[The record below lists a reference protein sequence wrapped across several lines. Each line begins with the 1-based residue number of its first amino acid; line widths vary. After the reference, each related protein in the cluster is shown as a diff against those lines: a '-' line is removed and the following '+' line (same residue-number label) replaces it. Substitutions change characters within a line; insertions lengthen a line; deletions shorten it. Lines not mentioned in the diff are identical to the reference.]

1 MQRII
6 ELVAAA
12 AFAAAAGAAAADD
25 LSAPNKAGVAMGH
38 LHYVV
43 RDVAANK
50 AFWVALGG
58 RSVLFNGT
66 TEGIV
71 FPDVVVLLRQGEST
85 GGTEG
90 SVVNHVAF
98 RVKSLAAI
106 ERAGFAV
113 EYNAQYPGVASVH
126 TPEGERIELFDDE
139 LATNLDFTID
149 ARQRPPGTAGVP
161 QMQEQFAADAV
172 AERHNRKIAVPII
185 AHHIHLN
192 VPQDQVA
199 AAKEW
204 YATHFGGVRGKR
216 WRYDAVDLPG
226 ININIS
232 GVDTAQAPTRG
243 RMLVTSVSSSEPRGF
258 CKQLEAAGVKFDQPY
273 SIAVGFG
280 LAFLTDPGA
289 TIELTEG
296 RPCARPGQRVLRPAS
311 RSGDGRLPISRP
323 AALLVRLVAALA
335 LAYGLPQ
342 QILDLTVHAAQL
354 VGRPLLD
361 LLQARAAAATNDLR
375 SSATISCTACPH
387 DDRAAS
393 AVPHS
398 TTADCD
404 HGGLA
409 LLVELHD
416 CFTRARAAPCRP
428 C

>member
-1 MQRII
+1 MPLFNEARDDTGKPGDGHDPRRCEYNRRSSFFSGENMQRMI

-12 AFAAAAGAAAADD
+12 AFAAVTGAVAADD
-25 LSAPNKAGVAMGH
+25 LSAPNAAGVAMGH

-50 AFWVALGG
+50 AFWVKLGG

-98 RVKSLAAI
+98 RVKSVAAI

-113 EYNAQYPGVASVH
+113 EYNTQYPGVASLH
-126 TPEGERIELFDDE
+126 TPEGERIELFDDG
-139 LATNLDFTID
+139 LATNLGFTID
-149 ARQRPPGTAGVP
+149 NGGT
-161 QMQEQFAADAV
+161 DAV
-172 AERHNRKIAVPII
+172 AERHNRKLEVPII

-232 GVDTAQAPTRG
+232 GVDASQAPTRG
-243 RMLVTSVSSSEPRGF
+243 RMLDHIGFEVKNLEAF
-258 CKQLEAAGVKFDQPY
+258 CKELEAAGIKLDRPY
-273 SIAVGFG
+273 GKLPSGFG
-280 LAFLTDPGA
+280 LAFLTDPWG
-289 TIELTEG
+289 TYIELTEG
-296 RPCARPGQRVLRPAS
+296 LR
-311 RSGDGRLPISRP
+311 
-323 AALLVRLVAALA
+323 
-335 LAYGLPQ
+335 
-342 QILDLTVHAAQL
+342 DL
-354 VGRPLLD
+354 
-361 LLQARAAAATNDLR
+361 
-375 SSATISCTACPH
+375 
-387 DDRAAS
+387 
-393 AVPHS
+393 
-398 TTADCD
+398 
-404 HGGLA
+404 
-409 LLVELHD
+409 
-416 CFTRARAAPCRP
+416 
-428 C
+428 